1 MSGRST
7 HHLSIE
13 VERGR
18 NAARL
23 VVDGDLDRSSTG
35 ELRDIGIGLVD
46 ACEHVS
52 VDVVA
57 ASVIDSAALGVLIE
71 LHRAARAAGCRFDVT
86 IGPAHQRTLFATTG
100 LDDYIDLIQAP

>member
-1 MSGRST
+1 MSGRA

-13 VERGR
+13 VERER
-18 NAARL
+18 SAARL
-23 VVDGDLDRSSTG
+23 VVEGDLDRSSAG
-35 ELRDIGIGLVD
+35 ELRDLGMNLVD
-46 ACEHVS
+46 TCGHVT

-71 LHRAARAAGCRFDVT
+71 LNRAARAAGRGFDVT
-86 IGPAHQRTLFATTG
+86 IGPAYQRTLFATTG